1 MCREA
6 YLLYRQKLYRQIF
19 KMDEDLYYINAP
31 WNTHLSMSFTLP
43 CVYSKRRAL
52 HRIGFVESN
61 KYQSIPRSS
70 AFQLFLNLM
79 SATEKNELRDDVSET
94 F

>member
-6 YLLYRQKLYRQIF
+6 YLLYRQKLNRQNF

-31 WNTHLSMSFTLP
+31 WNTHWSMSFTLP

-61 KYQSIPRSS
+61 KYSPFPAPQLSS
-70 AFQLFLNLM
+70 YFPTSCL
-79 SATEKNELRDDVSET
+79 LRKK
-94 F
+94 

>member
-6 YLLYRQKLYRQIF
+6 YLLYKQKLNRQIF
-19 KMDEDLYYINAP
+19 KMNEELYNINAP
-31 WNTHLSMSFTLP
+31 WNTHWSMSFTLP

-61 KYQSIPRSS
+61 KYQSIPRFS
-70 AFQLFLNLM
+70 AFQLFFNLM
-79 SATEKNELRDDVSET
+79 SATEKNELRDDVSEI